1 MFYYKIN
8 SSSLGS
14 GSIQPEFNHK
24 FMTSFNTHLRKESCQ
39 RLQNRWQFFWV
50 KLDVVNAVNE
60 QRHERKIKHEN
71 ISRFLRALK
80 KSDTLLAEFDE
91 ELWHA
96 TVNRVIVKFEHEIA
110 FLFKDGTEL
119 PWTIYMNNEL
129 SNRYNPKPLST

>member
-1 MFYYKIN
+1 VAV
-8 SSSLGS
+8 
-14 GSIQPEFNHK
+14 
-24 FMTSFNTHLRKESCQ
+24 
-39 RLQNRWQFFWV
+39 FWV